1 MIIYLIKI
9 TGVLEKWIIRKTFIF
24 TLRTESSRIPKKF
37 QA

>member
-9 TGVLEKWIIRKTFIF
+9 TGVLRKTFIF
-24 TLRTESSRIPKKF
+24 KLRTESSRIPKKF